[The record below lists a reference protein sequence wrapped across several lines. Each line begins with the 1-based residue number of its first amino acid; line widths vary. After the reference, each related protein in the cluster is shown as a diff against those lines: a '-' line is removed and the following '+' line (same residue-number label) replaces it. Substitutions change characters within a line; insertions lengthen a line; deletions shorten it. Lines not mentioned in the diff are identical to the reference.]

1 MSEPTAIR
9 DIDRSLVTGIA
20 WTALL
25 RWASQLISWAA
36 TFYAARLLAPGDFG
50 LIAMAMVAIGLA
62 RMVQEFGLDAILVQ
76 DRSIVGDRHAR
87 LAGMLIAFGVLLF
100 AGYLAVSGLVAG
112 FFREPRVQSIIA
124 VLGLLFIFDA
134 VQIVPYA
141 ELQRQLQYRRLA
153 IVLFAQ
159 AFVASI
165 ALAAA
170 VTWGLG
176 TWSLVIN
183 QLAGEVAVTALLLHW
198 APYRIAWPRDL
209 ANLAKPL
216 IQGWRM
222 LASRIAWYAYSN
234 ADQAII
240 GRVLGKDLLGAYSFA
255 LTLSSVAQKEIGAV
269 VSKVTPG
276 IFSEVQGRRA
286 ELRRYFLLLTEF
298 LTLLAFPLTI
308 GLALVADLLIPLL
321 LGDQWREVVPPLRWM
336 CIASAFIASQLM
348 IAHVLLWTGQFR
360 VNMWCT
366 IIPGA
371 AIPLAILVAVN
382 SGLEAVGM
390 AWAIVLPLASIP
402 PFYFAFRTIDISL
415 RHWLGAVLPA
425 TIASALMALAVI
437 AVRLALPDGL
447 AAGVQAVIAVAT
459 GAVTYPV
466 ALWLL
471 FGSRVREII
480 GLARSLR
487 RRD

>member
-1 MSEPTAIR
+1 MSDSTVVR
-9 DIDRSLVTGIA
+9 DVDRSLVTGIA
-20 WTALL
+20 WTATL

-76 DRSIVGDRHAR
+76 DRSIVGDRRAR
-87 LAGMLIAFGVLLF
+87 LAGMLIAFGVLLC
-100 AGYLAVSGLVAG
+100 AGYLLASGFVAG
-112 FFREPRVQSIIA
+112 FFREPKVQSIVA
-124 VLGLLFIFDA
+124 ALGLLFVFDA

-153 IVLFAQ
+153 IVLFTQ
-159 AFVASI
+159 AFVVSV
-165 ALAAA
+165 ALVAA
-170 VTWGLG
+170 VTFGLG

-183 QLAGEVAVTALLLHW
+183 QLAGEAAVTALLLFW
-198 APYRIAWPRDL
+198 APYRIAWPRDV

-216 IQGWRM
+216 MQGWRM

-234 ADQAII
+234 ADQTII
-240 GRVLGKDLLGAYSFA
+240 GRVLGKDLLGVYSFA
-255 LTLSSVAQKEIGAV
+255 LTLSTVAQKEVGSV
-269 VSKVTPG
+269 VAKVAPG
-276 IFSEVQGRRA
+276 IFSEVQGRRDV
-286 ELRRYFLLLTEF
+286 LRRYFLLLTEF
-298 LTLLAFPLTI
+298 LTILAFPLAI

-336 CIASAFIASQLM
+336 CLASAFIASQLM

-371 AIPLAILVAVN
+371 AIPLAILVTVN

-390 AWAIVLPLASIP
+390 AWAFVLPLASIP
-402 PFYFAFRTIDISL
+402 PFYFAFKTIDISL
-415 RHWLGAVLPA
+415 RHWFAAIRPA
-425 TIASALMALAVI
+425 TTATVLMALAVI
-437 AVRLALPDGL
+437 LVRLGLPDGL
-447 AAGVQAVIAVAT
+447 SVGVRTAVAIAV
-459 GAVTYPV
+459 GAATYPL

-471 FGSRVREII
+471 FSRRVNEIVT
-480 GLARSLR
+480 LVKDLR
-487 RRD
+487 RRV